1 MRRTGASGTS
11 MGGGGVQE
19 VRQFRMEEL
28 EQATRDFSETNLIGY
43 GSFGM
48 AFKGLLCDGT
58 VVAVKRH
65 IGAPRQ
71 EFSQEVYIYMHIEIM
86 YVCIYLMPEV
96 LMIVLR
102 IIEELDLHILDVFE
116 KLCLILH
123 LYWQVTRLSRIRH
136 RNLVTLL
143 GYCQESGYQMLVFE
157 YLPNGSICSHLYG
170 NRNKKKNGKKKRKRT
185 HFVQLFPFLLGS

>member
-71 EFSQEVYIYMHIEIM
+71 EFSQEVYIYIYMHIEIM

-116 KLCLILH
+116 RLCLILH

-170 NRNKKKNGKKKRKRT
+170 NRNKKKNGKKKEKELILCNCF
-185 HFVQLFPFLLGS
+185 HFF